1 MIHEKTRLIDVTV
14 GELMDYIKENVKLQ
28 PEQQPTSVPQEEK
41 WIYGIKA
48 FAKRYHK
55 SESVA
60 HNIRHSGKLGDAVV
74 KGVRNVIFDKQK
86 CDELFAQGK
95 F

>member
-1 MIHEKTRLIDVTV
+1 MIHEQTRLIDVTI

-28 PEQQPTSVPQEEK
+28 TEETPPKPTEDK

-48 FAKRYHK
+48 FAKRYK
-55 SESVA
+55 ISLSTA

-74 KGVRNVIFDKQK
+74 KSVRNVKFDKKK
-86 CDELFAQGK
+86 CDELFAQGI